1 MIPHKVTKAGA
12 TEILVRDSHGSV
24 RNILPDQLH
33 PEAEIYLFKY
43 NCDIYLSNNLFVRRC
58 L

>member
-1 MIPHKVTKAGA
+1 MIPQKVTKAA
-12 TEILVRDSHGSV
+12 AAELIVRDSHGSAH
-24 RNILPDQLH
+24 NILPDQLH

-43 NCDIYLSNNLFVRRC
+43 NCDIYLSSNLFLRRG